1 MYIPGDQDCDMSK
14 TDSDANIS
22 TKEIESPNE
31 LYATD

>member
-1 MYIPGDQDCDMSK
+1 MCIPGDLNCDK

-22 TKEIESPNE
+22 TKEIKSLNE